1 MATNYSEK
9 RNEVLTGMGAIGAD
23 LPDVMGAFGKLHEA
37 SMKPGALDSKF
48 KELLAVAI
56 SIAIRCEGCIACH
69 VKDALTAGATTKKSW
84 KQLEWRSRWAA
95 AHLWLTAQKLRSL
108 STNTS
113 PNRIPPGACVTLG

>member
-69 VKDALTAGATTKKSW
+69 VKDALTAGATREEVMETIGVAIMMGGGPSVAYGA
-84 KQLEWRSRWAA
+84 E
-95 AHLWLTAQKLRSL
+95 AQVAVDQYL
-108 STNTS
+108 
-113 PNRIPPGACVTLG
+113 AE